1 MKKYFYFLFF
11 LVLLTSCTED
21 IKFNNPAFQTLKNN
35 VFWRAQTYKAY
46 FGANGTVVIE
56 GSLGYE
62 NVILQTASSAEQ
74 TFILGVNETSKASYE
89 NTLPAELSSF
99 STGTNIGNGQI
110 VITEYDTDTNT
121 ISGTFKFTA
130 INEDESD
137 TENPKINFTE
147 GVFYKVPIEAAGL
160 FQDDVVEN

>member
-1 MKKYFYFLFF
+1 M
-11 LVLLTSCTED
+11 LTSCTED
-21 IKFNNPAFQTLKNN
+21 VKFNNPAFQTLKNN

-46 FGANGTVVIE
+46 LGANGTVFVE

-62 NVILQTASSAEQ
+62 KVILQTASSAEE

-99 STGTNIGNGQI
+99 STGTNTGNGQI
-110 VITEYDTDTNT
+110 VITDYDAGNNT

-130 INEDESD
+130 VNEDGSD

-147 GVFYKVPIEAAGL
+147 GVFYKVPLEIS
-160 FQDDVVEN
+160 DIVHHM

>member
-1 MKKYFYFLFF
+1 M
-11 LVLLTSCTED
+11 
-21 IKFNNPAFQTLKNN
+21 
-35 VFWRAQTYKAY
+35 W
-46 FGANGTVVIE
+46 
-56 GSLGYE
+56 YE
-62 NVILQTASSAEQ
+62 KVILKAASSAEQ
-74 TFILGVNETSKASYE
+74 TFVLGVDETSKASYK

-110 VITEYDTDTNT
+110 VITDYDTDNNT

-147 GVFYKVPIEAAGL
+147 GVFYKVPIEVS
-160 FQDDVVEN
+160 DVVHEM

>member
-1 MKKYFYFLFF
+1 MKKYFYFLSF
-11 LVLLTSCTED
+11 LLLLTSCTED
-21 IKFNNPAFQTLKNN
+21 VKFNNPAFQTLKNN
-35 VFWRAQTYKAY
+35 VFWRAKTYKAY
-46 FGANGTVVIE
+46 FGANGIVVVE

-62 NVILQTASSAEQ
+62 KVILKAASSAEQ
-74 TFILGVNETSKASYE
+74 TFVLGVDETSKASYK

-110 VITEYDTDTNT
+110 VITDYDTDNNT

-147 GVFYKVPIEAAGL
+147 GVFYKVPIEVS
-160 FQDDVVEN
+160 DVVHEM

>member
-1 MKKYFYFLFF
+1 MSFL
-11 LVLLTSCTED
+11 LLLTSCTED
-21 IKFNNPAFQTLKNN
+21 VKFNNPAFQTLKNN

-46 FGANGTVVIE
+46 LDANGTVFVE

-62 NVILQTASSAEQ
+62 KVILQTASSAEE
-74 TFILGVNETSKASYE
+74 TFILGVNEISKASYG

-110 VITEYDTDTNT
+110 VITDYDTDNNT

-130 INEDESD
+130 VNEDGSD

-147 GVFYKVPIEAAGL
+147 GVFYKVPIEVS
-160 FQDDVVEN
+160 DIVHHM